1 MAGFTKF
8 FGRFMEVLWK
18 DIVAFFTN
26 IFDFI
31 VKMRI
36 ISDN

>member
-18 DIVAFFTN
+18 DIVAMEKKTS
-26 IFDFI
+26 IL
-31 VKMRI
+31 
-36 ISDN
+36 